1 MNIILVVINSYICWK
16 KESVQKDYKM
26 TMFPMRK
33 ELQENVTLKDISK
46 TLCRFSYSYMDILA
60 FYDTF

>member
-1 MNIILVVINSYICWK
+1 MNIILVIINSYICWK

-33 ELQENVTLKDISK
+33 ELQENVTPKREREIIQASLLI
-46 TLCRFSYSYMDILA
+46 
-60 FYDTF
+60 

>member
-1 MNIILVVINSYICWK
+1 MLEKGKCS
-16 KESVQKDYKM
+16 KDNKM

-60 FYDTF
+60 FFDTF